1 MSDRPHRSMD
11 DYALLAEEAEHGE
24 LRPAPGTAEVS
35 SDYAML
41 RGRPRDGVPRE
52 ASVSYTVRVPSG
64 MGEALARYATEHHLT
79 TSEVVRAAL
88 GVYLAEQPR

>member
-35 SDYAML
+35 SDYAMRRDWSRATRL
-41 RGRPRDGVPRE
+41 LADRPPVAPPGRGAG
-52 ASVSYTVRVPSG
+52 
-64 MGEALARYATEHHLT
+64 
-79 TSEVVRAAL
+79 AAHN
-88 GVYLAEQPR
+88 RR